1 MRWLE
6 MKRRF
11 SYSVGSAEGVLA
23 GAAVAL
29 LAFSAALLAQQ
40 SGAAPSPAP
49 AVKQAAKF
57 DPHDLN
63 GSWIGTQK
71 FFGDDNPVPEPPL
84 TSWAREHLLMKSIS
98 HTGLNLTSKG
108 ESSTSSNRT
117 GITDANGVPANIPD
131 GHYPGEHCEPLG
143 VPVQFNG
150 THYYPFQFIILP
162 DRIYQMFEKQLE
174 RRTIWLKRDHPK
186 DLFPAYFGDSVGKWE
201 GNTLVVD
208 TIGFNGRLWISENVG
223 HYMSDA
229 FHLVERYH
237 LTDATH
243 LNLEMTYYD
252 PKAWGDKPWTGWKK
266 EFKLASKGDSL
277 EENICDPAQRQEY
290 DSVILNPITRTK

>member
-1 MRWLE
+1 MG
-6 MKRRF
+6 MKNRIM
-11 SYSVGSAEGVLA
+11 
-23 GAAVAL
+23 AVVAVSL
-29 LAFSAALLAQQ
+29 LASTAALFAQR
-40 SGAAPSPAP
+40 GGGDAGTGR
-49 AVKQAAKF
+49 AVNEGTRF

-108 ESSTSSNRT
+108 ESSTTSSLS
-117 GITDANGVPANIPD
+117 GITDANGVPANIPE

-150 THYYPFQFIILP
+150 THYYPFHFIVLR
-162 DRIYQMFEKQLE
+162 DRVYQLFEKQLE
-174 RRTIWLKRDHPK
+174 RRTIWLNRGHRS
-186 DLFPAYFGDSVGKWE
+186 DLFPSYFGDSVGKWE

-223 HYMSDA
+223 HYSSDA

-237 LTDATH
+237 LGDATH
-243 LNLEMTYYD
+243 LTLEMTYYD
-252 PKAWGDKPWTGWKK
+252 PKAWGDKAWPGWKK
-266 EFKLASKGDSL
+266 EFKLDSKGDSL
-277 EENICDPAQRQEY
+277 QENICDPASWQEY
-290 DSVILNPITRTK
+290 DSVILNPITEHK

>member
-1 MRWLE
+1 MRNWIL
-6 MKRRF
+6 
-11 SYSVGSAEGVLA
+11 S

-29 LAFSAALLAQQ
+29 LAFSTALLAQRGDGGQ
-40 SGAAPSPAP
+40 NPAP
-49 AVKQAAKF
+49 AARKDATF
-57 DPHDLN
+57 DPRDLN

-84 TSWAREHLLMKSIS
+84 TPWAREHLLMKSIS

-108 ESSTSSNRT
+108 ESSTGSSKS
-117 GITDANGVPANIPD
+117 GITDANGVPANIPE

-143 VPVQFNG
+143 APVQYNG
-150 THYYPFQFIILP
+150 THYYPFQFIIFP
-162 DRIYQMFEKQLE
+162 DRIYQMFEKQME
-174 RRTIWLKRDHPK
+174 RRIIWLNRDHLK
-186 DLFPAYFGDSVGKWE
+186 DTFDSYFGDSVGKWD

-243 LNLEMTYYD
+243 MELEMTYYD
-252 PKAWGDKPWTGWKK
+252 PKAWGDKAWTGWRKS
-266 EFKLASKGDSL
+266 FKLDSKGDSL
-277 EENICDPAQRQEY
+277 EENICDPSHWQDY
-290 DSVILNPITRTK
+290 DNVILNPITGKK